1 MSAHAGAPG
10 ATRALGAALE
20 RAGCEV
26 EYLGFEQAFPR
37 SAAPGLRHSVEF
49 PWRVARLLARQARG
63 FDVVDA
69 SLGDTW
75 VWATLGRPR
84 AKRPQVLIARSH
96 GLEHVVD
103 RAVRAAARAEGPPLS
118 RKYPVYHGGYRLWE
132 VARSMR
138 LSDRCA
144 LLNEEEREYAAGRL
158 GIPRERLV
166 VLPNGVDDRF
176 HDAAPAEP
184 VEDGPV
190 RLAFVGSWIPRKGTA
205 TLACALERLSAD
217 GVEFTLSVLGCGDES
232 AARADLASAPT
243 DSISILPTYRNE
255 ELPSLLAGQE
265 LLLFPSRSEGAS
277 VALLEGMA
285 CGLAPIATSVGAAP
299 EVITGE
305 NGVLID
311 VGDADAL
318 AAHVARLAADRG
330 PLNEMRRA
338 AQATARGYRWDGIAE
353 RTIRVYERGLDPG
366 R

>member
-37 SAAPGLRHSVEF
+37 STATGLRHSIEF
-49 PWRVARLLARQARG
+49 PWRVARLLAKQARR

-75 VWATLGRPR
+75 VWGTLGRPR
-84 AKRPQVLIARSH
+84 AGRSHALIARSH

-118 RKYPVYHGGYRLWE
+118 RRYPVYHGGYRLWE

-138 LSDRCA
+138 LSDRCV
-144 LLNEEEREYAAGRL
+144 LLNEEEREYAAGEL

-176 HDAAPAEP
+176 HAAAPAKP
-184 VEDGPV
+184 VDGGPV

-205 TLACALERLSAD
+205 TLARALERLSAN
-217 GVEFTLSVLGCGDES
+217 GVEFRLSVLGCGDES
-232 AARADLASAPT
+232 AARADLPSSH
-243 DSISILPTYRNE
+243 SISILPAYRNE
-255 ELPSLLAGQE
+255 ELPSLLAGHE

-277 VALLEGMA
+277 VALLEAMA

-305 NGVLID
+305 NGVLVD

-318 AAHVARLAADRG
+318 ADNVARLAADRG
-330 PLNEMRRA
+330 ALNQMRRA
-338 AQATARGYRWDGIAE
+338 AQATAGGYRWHDIAQ
-353 RTIRVYERGLDPG
+353 RTVRLYEQALASG